1 MQGPRT
7 ITARRLIK
15 RTIIQSGLE
24 AVSLAASAGLFSG
37 ARGRGSIFTLHH
49 VRPAVEKSFYPSEH
63 LSITPDFLDAAI
75 TTLKAAGHVA
85 VALEDLPGHLALGKD
100 AAPAMVF
107 TLDDGYRDNAV
118 HARPVFEKHGVPYT
132 IFVAGGFV
140 DRTHTIWW
148 ETAEALLNKVDRFDF
163 DFGGGPVSLPARNFG
178 EKYTAYDALAL
189 AMAGPDQDAIA
200 TRLDELA
207 RSSGVSPEA
216 IVREEVMDDGELRDL
231 IGSPLARLGA
241 HTISHANLAQTDP
254 ARLRDELDRS
264 ADRVARI
271 TGERPVT
278 LAYPYGDR
286 SAAGTREFEAARE
299 LGFKIAVTTVPGVLQ
314 RSSLGNLLSLNRTSL
329 NGYYQKTRYVEALAS
344 GIPFMRNAAA

>member
-37 ARGRGSIFTLHH
+37 ARGRGTIFTLHH
-49 VRPAVEKSFYPSEH
+49 VRPTVEKAFYPSEH

-75 TTLKAAGHVA
+75 TTLKAAGHVP
-85 VALEDLPGHLALGKD
+85 VALEDLPQHLAGGED
-100 AAPAMVF
+100 TPPAMVF
-107 TLDDGYRDNAV
+107 TLDDGYRDNAI

-148 ETAEALLNKVDRFDF
+148 ETAEALLNKIDRFDF
-163 DFGGGPVSLPARNFG
+163 DFGDGPVSLPARNFG

-189 AMAGPDQDAIA
+189 AMAGPEQDSIIA
-200 TRLDELA
+200 RLDELA
-207 RSSGVSPEA
+207 RQNGVSPEG
-216 IVREEVMDDGELRDL
+216 IVEREVMDESGLKEL
-231 IGSPLARLGA
+231 IGRPLARLGA

-254 ARLRDELDRS
+254 SRLHDELDRS
-264 ADRVARI
+264 ADRVAKI

-286 SAAGTREFEAARE
+286 AAAGAREFEAARE
-299 LGFKIAVTTVPGVLQ
+299 LGFKLAVTTIPGVLKP
-314 RSSLGNLLSLNRTSL
+314 SSLGNLLSLNRTSL

-344 GIPFMRNAAA
+344 GIPFMRNAA